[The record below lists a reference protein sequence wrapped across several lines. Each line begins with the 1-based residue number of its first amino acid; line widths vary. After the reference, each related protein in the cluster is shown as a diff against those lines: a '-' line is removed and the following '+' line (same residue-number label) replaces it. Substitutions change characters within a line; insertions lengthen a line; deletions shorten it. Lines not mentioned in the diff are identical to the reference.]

1 MAVEVRADLHYN
13 MRMGEIDRRAHH
25 DEAPGL
31 KSKTILVTGAA
42 GFIGSHLVREL
53 LNRGHRVVCLV
64 RPGEDTSRIRDLD
77 CRVHTGDLLEK
88 SSLRDAV
95 AGVDTIFHL
104 AAVMGGVAPETLF
117 RVNYQG
123 TKNLVE
129 VCREQGVVPQRFLF
143 ASSVTV
149 MGPSGKDGLLD
160 EGAPCR
166 PLSVYGKS
174 KLAAEE
180 YLASAENTLPY
191 TIIRLPVVYG
201 PGSDGG
207 MYIFFKLISK
217 GLQVNVGTLEATV
230 CFVWDVVHGMIA
242 AAGSP
247 RARRE
252 TYILGE
258 EKTYQLKQIYQ
269 TIASILGKRTITLPL
284 PYFVLHVL
292 SFLVEIHSKLTKSIP
307 AMTREEL
314 TMYLK
319 NHYWKYDTR
328 KASRD
333 FGFQSRHPFAEGA
346 AITIDWYRKNGY
358 I

>member
-1 MAVEVRADLHYN
+1 MHY
-13 MRMGEIDRRAHH
+13 
-25 DEAPGL
+25 
-31 KSKTILVTGAA
+31 
-42 GFIGSHLVREL
+42 
-53 LNRGHRVVCLV
+53 
-64 RPGEDTSRIRDLD
+64 
-77 CRVHTGDLLEK
+77 GDLLEK
-88 SSLRDAV
+88 STLAAAV

-104 AAVMGGVAPETLF
+104 AAVMGGVDTDTLF

-129 VCREQGVVPQRFLF
+129 VCREQNVMPERFLF

-149 MGPSGKDGLLD
+149 MGPSGKDRLLD
-160 EGAPCR
+160 EDAPCR
-166 PLSVYGKS
+166 PLSAYGRS

-180 YLASAENTLPY
+180 YLASAENSLPY
-191 TIIRLPVVYG
+191 TIIRLPLVYG

-207 MYIFFKLISK
+207 MYIFFKLMSK

-230 CFVWDVVHGMIA
+230 CFVWDVVQGMLA
-242 AAGSP
+242 AAGNQ
-247 RARRE
+247 RTRGE

-258 EKTYQLKQIYQ
+258 EKSYQLGQIYGM
-269 TIASILGKRTITLPL
+269 IAAILGKRYITLPL

-292 SFLVEIHSKLTKSIP
+292 SFFVEVHSKLTRSIP
-307 AMTREEL
+307 VMTREEL

-319 NHYWKYDTR
+319 NRYWGYDTS

-333 FGFQSRHPFAEGA
+333 FGFQSRYPFSTGA
-346 AITIDWYRKNGY
+346 GITIDWYRKNGY

>member
-1 MAVEVRADLHYN
+1 MVEIEL
-13 MRMGEIDRRAHH
+13 RAHH
-25 DEAPGL
+25 DDDPGL
-31 KSKTILVTGAA
+31 RNKTILVTGAA

-53 LNRGHRVVCLV
+53 RRRCDRVICLV
-64 RPGEDTSRIRDLD
+64 RPGEDISRIADLG
-77 CRVHTGDLLEK
+77 CRIHYGDLLDT
-88 SSLRDAV
+88 STLTGAV
-95 AGVDTIFHL
+95 GGVDTIFHL
-104 AAVMGGVAPETLF
+104 AAVMGGVSPERLF
-117 RVNYQG
+117 QVNFQG

-129 VCREQGVVPQRFLF
+129 ACREQGVVPERFIF

-149 MGPSGKDGLLD
+149 MGPSGKDRLLNED
-160 EGAPCR
+160 APCR

-180 YLASAENTLPY
+180 FLASRENTLPY

-207 MYIFFKLISK
+207 LYIFFKLMSK

-230 CFVWDVVHGMIA
+230 CFVWDVVQGMIA
-242 AAGSP
+242 AAGCP
-247 RARRE
+247 RTRGE

-258 EKTYQLKQIYQ
+258 EKSYQLRQIYQ
-269 TIASILGKRTITLPL
+269 TIAAILGRRTITLPL

-292 SFLVEIHSKLTKSIP
+292 SFFVEIHSRLTRSIP
-307 AMTREEL
+307 VMTREEL

-328 KASRD
+328 KARRD
-333 FGFQSRHPFAEGA
+333 FGFQSRYPFAEGA
-346 AITIDWYRKNGY
+346 GITIDWYRKNGY
-358 I
+358 M

>member
-1 MAVEVRADLHYN
+1 
-13 MRMGEIDRRAHH
+13 MGEIDLHAHPG
-25 DEAPGL
+25 ESPGL
-31 KSKTILVTGAA
+31 KNKTILVTGAA

-53 LNRGHRVVCLV
+53 RRRCDRVVCLV
-64 RPGEDTSRIRDLD
+64 RPGENIASIADLGCRIH
-77 CRVHTGDLLEK
+77 CGDLLDK
-88 SSLRDAV
+88 STLAGAV

-117 RVNYQG
+117 RVNHQG
-123 TKNLVE
+123 TKNLIE

-149 MGPSGKDGLLD
+149 MGPSGKDHLLNED
-160 EGAPCR
+160 APCR

-207 MYIFFKLISK
+207 MYIFFKLMSK

-230 CFVWDVVHGMIA
+230 CFVWDVVQGMIA
-242 AAGSP
+242 AVGNP
-247 RARRE
+247 RTRGE

-258 EKTYQLKQIYQ
+258 EKTYQLRQIYQ
-269 TIASILGKRTITLPL
+269 TIAAILGKRFITLPL

-292 SFLVEIHSKLTKSIP
+292 SFFVEIHSKLTKSIP
-307 AMTREEL
+307 VMTREEL

-328 KASRD
+328 KAKRD
-333 FGFQSRHPFAEGA
+333 FGFQSRYPFAEGA
-346 AITIDWYRKNGY
+346 GITIDWYRKNGY
-358 I
+358 L